1 MWHTVVLCVVL
12 MLGLRSALANS
23 WEDCNKGG
31 DRDQVIRACTEI
43 ITRGETGPKLAL
55 AYNNRCAAYREAS
68 YDEED
73 LEEKALADCDKAIE
87 LDPKLPT
94 AYSNRCWVYIGK
106 NELDRALA
114 DCDKAIELDPK
125 FASAYAYRCGV
136 YADKNEDYS
145 RALDDCNKAIELD
158 PRLASAYASRGRIYG
173 EKKDYDRALADDDKA
188 IELDPKSVRAA
199 VTYGNRGWVY
209 AQKGYLDKAIANYD
223 TAIELRPNFAAHY
236 NQRCWFRA
244 IDPHVQQSQLQ
255 RALADCNEA
264 LRLKHNA
271 FDSRGVRHCRGV
283 RGLWCKVI
291 FLTPDEFRYGS
302 FCAGNLDAWN
312 LDTGHAPNSPSIA
325 LNKGAAP
332 IGATCH
338 RYRSVR
344 AARIHVTRWDLCS

>member
-43 ITRGETGPKLAL
+43 ITQGETAPKLAL

-125 FASAYAYRCGV
+125 FASAYAYRCGVV

-271 FDSRGVRHCRGV
+271 FDSRGFVYLKLGEYDRAITDYDANLKIDPKPVDYVGSLYGRGIAKL
-283 RGLWCKVI
+283 RKGDTSGGNADIAAAKAI
-291 FLTPDEFRYGS
+291 QSDIAEEFAGYGV
-302 FCAGNLDAWN
+302 
-312 LDTGHAPNSPSIA
+312 
-325 LNKGAAP
+325 K
-332 IGATCH
+332 
-338 RYRSVR
+338 
-344 AARIHVTRWDLCS
+344 